1 MRRFLYFL
9 VVLGVCL
16 VSTRMWG
23 QGIGRDITKRWDN
36 NGQTLRGDFI
46 QIGNHRNGSA
56 TLKIAGHSS
65 CLRVKWA
72 GLYWASTGSM
82 SRQGDD
88 STYTATFKLPNGQSV
103 PLRADERMTTVFGG
117 SEFLWNSFK
126 DVTSILQGLG
136 AGFNNGDYQLTYSI
150 GGWSIWNLVVV
161 YEDVN
166 ASTSKRVYVYDG
178 CLLNFY
184 NYNGVQHKTIPI
196 TGFQTPPA
204 PAVVKARIGV
214 CTGAGNI
221 NSYDILEINGHKQGQ
236 GSYPNAYEDFM
247 DASISFNHSEAAM
260 PRNPVLGR
268 GQGFADL
275 DVFDIPNP
283 NNTVIKNGDT
293 SLEIHF
299 AAEDAYIT
307 YTVPF
312 SIDAIAPYIETHK
325 EVLGLQNGQWKDFTG
340 KTADFGE
347 ALKYRLKFR
356 NIGNDN
362 VRDAVLEDL
371 LPKGVTYDDIEQ
383 PLPAGVTFVSATPNY
398 NNTGRT
404 MVKFNVDPS
413 ILPYSSS
420 APFSA
425 PITFKVKVQPD
436 CANLID
442 FCSNEFKNQA
452 EMVYHAALDNK
463 EYRTGSF
470 ATAGGACDQ
479 NNESTTTFFVKDDTC
494 EAQDLPYCGNM
505 VLKGGAGFGSWKWTK
520 EGQAGVIATTQDL
533 SISSPGVYW
542 VERTPPAG
550 GNRCNNKLKIK
561 YNVQTRSGDDQHP
574 MRDASYVTE
583 RKVCNNTG
591 IEYLGI
597 GVCNGTE
604 TLTITNSALTDGQV
618 TWYKYKTQRAP
629 GNCPPDVSHSGIQND
644 SNWQLVHTG
653 KSYDLAPANVDANG
667 SEFAVRLGY
676 QNCPLTYHFRAY
688 KGNVTYSVDKENIIC
703 GEGKIKVSAISSGAY
718 QYKLKGPNGSSQYQD
733 LLPVGTTAF
742 DIPVTQAGQYEVYL
756 RPKVAQYQDN
766 VCQYKKTVDIE
777 AVTDTDALTL
787 TQVEAVQCVSN
798 NPGTGKMRVVVN
810 SFVTLPV
817 KVVVKKGAT
826 HIVTYTVT
834 NTTELNSDNIAS
846 VKNQLYNLVAGND
859 YTVTLTPTY
868 KTGCNPT
875 VSNFEIT
882 QIPELKINNAVAKSL
897 TCGSEKEFSIIVQG
911 GKLNP
916 INGRYSFTIDGVTS
930 NNISVNFEGK
940 TGNPE
945 VHTYSVKF
953 KDSWSG
959 TPNPKTYT
967 INVWDQNNCKAS
979 KDVSY
984 TYQEKPLFNLE
995 KVADAVCGPTSG
1007 SLKITITNG
1016 NFHQGDY
1023 TIIYKLIKK
1032 KADGTWPDWDAA
1044 IKAQSN
1050 PVFTGLEA
1058 GDYRARIEYTKGAQ
1072 SCHYPEDCIVI
1083 TPEMGPPP
1091 PPVCN
1096 PPHTDPKE
1104 QTLVSGN
1111 GALRFFPGVVQL
1123 TCETPAASAEIVVAN
1138 VSGGFNNSYE
1148 YNIDGGAWQSS
1159 NHFPDQAPGT
1169 HKVGVKNT
1177 GTPFCEAY
1185 QDVEVKQPIEKPQ
1198 LPFELTYDCDGRAR
1212 MKITTNKA
1220 NYSYKVANTPGTLPS
1235 TPPAGNFTTSTVP
1248 VVDFP
1253 DLATTGNQTVRVFYK
1268 ETAAPE
1274 PIVLIKEDFGTGSP
1288 VCGLPGV
1295 PSNWGCGTPDNH
1307 HYISGYNNGY
1317 LDSNGCWAT
1326 PYDHT
1331 NPSPTSDGRFAF
1343 YNIGNVGGM
1352 GSGGILYEKHV
1363 KDIEPNQ
1370 PIKYK
1375 LYLFNVVHI
1384 GCNII
1389 RPNVEIRLVDS
1400 GGNVITSQSSGEIAP
1415 NNRNREEW
1423 HEFSG
1428 QLNPGTNTEFSIQ
1441 IRSIAVGYSG
1451 NDLAIDDIYVYQ
1463 EPKACPSSYIDIT
1476 TQIAAS
1482 ASRRMKVSI
1491 TQTTEETCYQANN
1504 GSAQAKVENY
1514 GNKDYKWRLV
1524 KAGTVTPILQ
1534 QGTKNAERLD
1544 LQGLTRGNY
1553 SLYITAN
1560 AAIKK
1565 FSDGQAC
1572 DIKVDFVIVGHDK
1585 VTITQRGG
1593 ASAHTYLDCGEG
1605 RRRILVVDGHKTSP
1619 DPSALFHVTGGKQ
1632 PGTYNNYTIK
1642 VKDPA
1647 GAEETLPRDTD
1658 GKYWYTFSSEGD
1670 YQIRISD
1677 VNGCKDAAALY
1688 NYKVKK
1694 RVALSPIKAEFADCT
1709 NSSNTG
1715 IGPLKIKDAATG
1727 STPTWA
1733 ATRDYTST
1741 LQYQWKK
1748 KSEPDTAWSA
1758 PSTSDVIDAPTVNGW
1773 EKGVVYVIR
1782 AKDEYNC
1789 GQEIEVT
1796 ISPEINN
1803 LAQANYTVTQPTAAC
1818 GSSLATQGKITV
1830 DVVRGGSP
1838 AATYHYAFVHR
1849 TNATDPKIA
1858 PDDTDYSG
1866 SNFKSGLTPGYWDVY
1881 IKDVNTS
1888 PRTCGK
1894 LVTGA
1899 TGIKIE
1905 SPVAPDFDKD
1915 GNGVL
1920 DIKNYSATCEN
1931 GQGGKL
1937 VIKRFKGKG
1946 PFKLVLT
1953 HLTDNTQQ
1961 VRRIP
1966 RAHDP
1971 ANKVYLDAPTPPSNI
1986 GVLRVEDYTFENLEA
2001 DPTPNNYKIEIIDEG
2016 NASCAILGATGRTF
2030 TIAQMEFVK
2039 PSGGWVT
2046 QTQPDCADTTMG
2058 FGLKATH
2065 TATIGNYRVV
2075 YRVVRQDGNLVSGA
2089 WRNETD
2095 HPIPTAPKNY
2105 VAQGLV
2111 GAFMGDTYPI
2121 GARIVA
2127 EIGLEDLD
2135 TGNILCRK
2143 ELPEFTLHSTPTG
2156 FEVTPQV
2163 YNNCQYDLQVKFGLA
2178 ADQIQF
2184 FLNHDGAVAEDQTAL
2199 ITGYTAGNLVTF
2211 PNHLTKGRSYTV
2223 YVHYKL
2229 TATSPLCKASIEVPA
2244 VAGVNTPAIQI
2255 DEAESTWAACGTVN
2269 TPMDVTFTLK
2279 VSGTP
2284 LTYKIYEKDT
2294 NGAPMT
2300 PALQTAPMPAPMP
2313 GTTNVYQLT
2322 LTAQTVPAT
2331 GKQYIVSFSNGSCE
2345 SMNKDMR
2352 VTPPATPLGP
2362 ATGTFTVV
2370 ANKTKPISCEDGK
2383 GQITIAAGSVSGG
2396 EGPFTFRLSKEK
2408 NPFLRKNF
2416 VKRNISAPVA
2426 NAEVGFDLKETD
2438 FDTSY
2443 RPTHLAAATDFWKE
2457 VFPSLTFTLEII
2469 DQKTNCTV
2477 TRTASGNALGHL
2489 INSKHKAKYSIA
2501 IVNHSTADACDN
2513 GNDQYR
2519 LKITL
2524 SDINATITP
2533 VPPTPPYSA
2542 GVATPTDYEYS
2553 IDGGV
2558 TYRTFPTTGIAEE
2571 DIPTFFD
2578 HEKIK
2583 VRYKD
2588 SKCEATIV
2596 PPTPPAA
2603 LPGTGQRLTYPK
2615 LAFTVTK
2622 GSDMVCETSSTYV
2635 VKLNLKL
2642 TSGTDFV
2649 QSPMLPPA
2657 VVGGGNRYDIIV
2669 TRSTS
2674 SAAQTRTATV
2684 PAPHMTLAT
2693 APTDN
2698 HTQELKVTLPP
2709 PVSGEST
2716 YYYTVWVKDKGNG
2729 DGATNYCGD
2738 YLPSAPIEVLP
2749 AEAESDLIARH
2760 QVDRTKLT
2768 DVKSCTAGA
2777 ATGSFEF
2784 TRTTT
2789 PPARE
2794 DVDFEYALEWDP
2806 NTSGGSYTEIGTI
2819 DNSNI
2824 VPDNT
2829 PNTVR
2834 YRVTGLK
2841 KGAYR
2846 IKIKRSASGSCG
2858 WVDVTNETIGRIVI
2872 NEHGQLSKDTSSI
2885 PSGIELAQMT
2895 CDDTTVTPPALQ
2907 PQSGYAQLRVHVVG
2921 GVAPYTFRVKD
2932 ASAGSVIAEATVNAL
2947 PQIPPV
2953 TYPAFADDKA
2963 NHTFQLPDKG
2973 RDYDVLVEI
2982 TDANGCTL
2990 TIPATQIGK
2999 IKTLHKITG
3008 ATAVREKPEHRM
3020 TCNPTSTEKVKIK
3033 LTYTKAGGNTNGY
3046 NVLLQ
3051 KVVGGTPT
3059 PSNGISPYIGLR
3071 TVADIPGSGEGY
3083 IDIPHDSDD
3092 MADYRITLFDKD
3104 TKCSYILTDDYRMYK
3119 TQKPRANLVLVQT
3132 CNSTQSPT
3140 SATVTFRVEVDGG
3153 DYSQYGGY
3161 NYKITTGSP
3170 AITVL
3175 AKTAINAP
3183 SDEAEVTLTAAQLPI
3198 LTPTQFDVEVE
3209 VVGTGCKATSSTM
3222 VTRPNPIAANTA
3234 MTHPM
3239 TYCDRTPNNDGEIT
3253 VTNNPTGGW
3262 GAPYLYR
3269 LVSGGTPVG
3278 EFTNSTTFGGLGVG
3292 SHYIQVK
3299 DAQNCIANLSTYDF
3313 IEYDPNIMDIR
3324 TPNPPQAKVPTCVG
3338 EQNGEIFLTGVAG
3351 GEIPAGT
3358 PAPGGHTAAE
3368 VQGKLM
3374 YALYDAETDAFLGV
3388 TLPDDNPG
3396 TRGTVTF
3403 KNLGAGSYKIRIYT
3417 ELSCTDTYKEVG
3429 PVQVP
3434 DPGSIVVR
3442 ARLTKYPGCT
3452 VAGDLV
3458 ADIDPRPN
3466 IDPSRGTY
3474 VAQLYEV
3481 TGSPQ
3486 LMGTGVI
3493 TGTYNTGVTATFA
3506 GVITPGTTDD
3516 KQYQVFVKDD
3526 NGSSAACEGKSNI
3539 VFVDKVTAIAP
3550 TLVADKSQLSLKCN
3564 GSSYGKIT
3572 VTATGGKQDEP
3583 YSFLLKMQDGSAAT
3597 TSSTNPNPQGVFEG
3611 LKAGVYKV
3619 EVSQLN
3625 GGCDTKSVEN
3635 ITITEETAYKVKY
3648 ELEDVKCNGDKNGKI
3663 TITMLPGGE
3672 QHRDGRQRKLTYAIS
3687 PRLDRFLD
3695 KPGGVID
3702 SLAPGKYFVIVQD
3715 ENGCRPNEIF
3725 EKDNTTAT
3733 GLDII
3738 EFTIGEPE
3746 PLSVTV
3752 NPEATQHESC
3762 IDAKDGKTRLRVF
3775 GGTPVST
3782 DPITHDKVYQ
3792 LIIDS
3797 NAPIAY
3803 HTKDSGDLLEGLSAG
3818 EHTFRIIDK
3827 NGCEAETAVTI
3838 DPGSEVKLKLSA
3850 GKYECVDGKIKWI
3863 VEASV
3868 TPTTAAL
3875 NVRYLLTEVGNPAKV
3890 DQPHD
3895 NTQFNLDVDLQSNTT
3910 KTYIISVLH
3919 KVAGHG
3925 ECRVDSDPIQVA
3937 PKEPLTIEPLSGKPT
3952 VSCHDGED
3960 GRFEI
3965 TARGGSSKYN
3975 YGLKKADGT
3984 FDWQGDN
3991 NKFTGLKVGSY
4002 TVGVKDMEYNCIA
4015 ELTNIVVESPDKI
4028 AIKQQSIQHV
4038 GCKGETN
4045 GKISYAIEGGNTP
4058 YKWEVYK
4065 EDGTTTSKRGTGVR
4079 VAVPFEI
4086 TDLAA
4091 GKYMIRVTDAKD
4103 CEASKEFEII
4113 EGVDLGGRI
4122 VQSYDCHA
4130 SIDENNKVLVVAG
4143 GRGAN
4148 SDTAAE
4154 GTYDVYVSVN
4164 TPYLVVNP
4172 SARGAANRLRYA
4184 IGVEGGTTPIQR
4196 YEFEGTTPEGSDN
4209 THNMYQIKHASLIPK
4224 LNAARALQEG
4234 LNQYKI
4240 YLYYFD
4246 KDNPAMSDAPL
4257 CESVRDLNIEY
4268 YPPVKIT
4275 NTSISNDLNL
4285 LKVKVEGGKER
4296 YTVYFCSAQYHTAE
4310 EAKSHYVQKVEDVKA
4325 GDEVTYFVQKTD
4337 YEEENPDTGK
4347 VEKKI
4352 RVYVEDS
4359 KGELKEENGGK
4370 EACGHSVF
4378 LYKEF
4383 VDVVIPNFFTPNG
4396 DGQYD
4401 TWAPL
4406 NLASYPNAETV
4417 IYDRYGRKIATLN
4430 NKEEWDGTYGGE
4442 ALPTGDYWFILRLN
4456 EPDDNRTFKG
4466 HFTLY
4471 R

>member
-1 MRRFLYFL
+1 MVSHLACIQNP
-9 VVLGVCL
+9 LGHAHASIRLSDLGGGNGTSGGVGPGGKYD
-16 VSTRMWG
+16 VSLDGGLSWNNSPSTMYPSAAFVAN
-23 QGIGRDITKRWDN
+23 DLRWDN
-36 NGQTLRGDFI
+36 LRSGTYNIKIKSHAPASGLTPCEMSFSLQVEEPLAAPTVGKQIKYDCEGAARVTFTTNRADYSYHVEKANTL
-46 QIGNHRNGSA
+46 
-56 TLKIAGHSS
+56 
-65 CLRVKWA
+65 A
-72 GLYWASTGSM
+72 GLPNQWYG
-82 SRQGDD
+82 QFEGVGKID
-88 STYTATFKLPNGQSV
+88 SLDFDKTHAGNTRYARIFYRKTVNPKKLLFREDFGIGATTDF
-103 PLRADERMTTVFGG
+103 A
-117 SEFLWNSFK
+117 
-126 DVTSILQGLG
+126 GLG
-136 AGFNNGDYQLTYSI
+136 RDAATTAISPNLTFRDCHI
-150 GGWSIWNLVVV
+150 G
-161 YEDVN
+161 
-166 ASTSKRVYVYDG
+166 
-178 CLLNFY
+178 
-184 NYNGVQHKTIPI
+184 
-196 TGFQTPPA
+196 
-204 PAVVKARIGV
+204 
-214 CTGAGNI
+214 
-221 NSYDILEINGHKQGQ
+221 
-236 GSYPNAYEDFM
+236 
-247 DASISFNHSEAAM
+247 
-260 PRNPVLGR
+260 
-268 GQGFADL
+268 
-275 DVFDIPNP
+275 P
-283 NNTVIKNGDT
+283 NNYAILGYREFHEKWWT
-293 SLEIHF
+293 S
-299 AAEDAYIT
+299 
-307 YTVPF
+307 
-312 SIDAIAPYIETHK
+312 
-325 EVLGLQNGQWKDFTG
+325 
-340 KTADFGE
+340 
-347 ALKYRLKFR
+347 
-356 NIGNDN
+356 
-362 VRDAVLEDL
+362 
-371 LPKGVTYDDIEQ
+371 
-383 PLPAGVTFVSATPNY
+383 
-398 NNTGRT
+398 
-404 MVKFNVDPS
+404 
-413 ILPYSSS
+413 
-420 APFSA
+420 
-425 PITFKVKVQPD
+425 
-436 CANLID
+436 
-442 FCSNEFKNQA
+442 
-452 EMVYHAALDNK
+452 
-463 EYRTGSF
+463 
-470 ATAGGACDQ
+470 GGACSVDQ
-479 NNESTTTFFVKDDTC
+479 T
-494 EAQDLPYCGNM
+494 
-505 VLKGGAGFGSWKWTK
+505 GSWAQSFWISDAPKDHTSNGAEDK
-520 EGQAGVIATTQDL
+520 GRYMYIDMGTNLGV
-533 SISSPGVYW
+533 G
-542 VERTPPAG
+542 
-550 GNRCNNKLKIK
+550 
-561 YNVQTRSGDDQHP
+561 
-574 MRDASYVTE
+574 
-583 RKVCNNTG
+583 
-591 IEYLGI
+591 
-597 GVCNGTE
+597 E
-604 TLTITNSALTDGQV
+604 TL
-618 TWYKYKTQRAP
+618 
-629 GNCPPDVSHSGIQND
+629 
-644 SNWQLVHTG
+644 
-653 KSYDLAPANVDANG
+653 
-667 SEFAVRLGY
+667 
-676 QNCPLTYHFRAY
+676 
-688 KGNVTYSVDKENIIC
+688 
-703 GEGKIKVSAISSGAY
+703 
-718 QYKLKGPNGSSQYQD
+718 
-733 LLPVGTTAF
+733 
-742 DIPVTQAGQYEVYL
+742 YE
-756 RPKVAQYQDN
+756 
-766 VCQYKKTVDIE
+766 KTVDIE
-777 AVTDTDALTL
+777 PNAPIGFEVYVMNLNNSTANPNYCGTVPTKPNIRVRVLNAATNVELGQVTSGDIPYN
-787 TQVEAVQCVSN
+787 TQGNTEWVRISSDQLGDI
-798 NPGTGKMRVVVN
+798 NPGNVSRV
-810 SFVTLPV
+810 
-817 KVVVKKGAT
+817 K
-826 HIVTYTVT
+826 IQIQ
-834 NTTELNSDNIAS
+834 NTRNHWC
-846 VKNQLYNLVAGND
+846 GND
-859 YTVTLTPTY
+859 
-868 KTGCNPT
+868 
-875 VSNFEIT
+875 F
-882 QIPELKINNAVAKSL
+882 
-897 TCGSEKEFSIIVQG
+897 
-911 GKLNP
+911 
-916 INGRYSFTIDGVTS
+916 
-930 NNISVNFEGK
+930 
-940 TGNPE
+940 
-945 VHTYSVKF
+945 
-953 KDSWSG
+953 
-959 TPNPKTYT
+959 
-967 INVWDQNNCKAS
+967 
-979 KDVSY
+979 
-984 TYQEKPLFNLE
+984 
-995 KVADAVCGPTSG
+995 
-1007 SLKITITNG
+1007 
-1016 NFHQGDY
+1016 
-1023 TIIYKLIKK
+1023 
-1032 KADGTWPDWDAA
+1032 
-1044 IKAQSN
+1044 
-1050 PVFTGLEA
+1050 
-1058 GDYRARIEYTKGAQ
+1058 
-1072 SCHYPEDCIVI
+1072 
-1083 TPEMGPPP
+1083 
-1091 PPVCN
+1091 
-1096 PPHTDPKE
+1096 
-1104 QTLVSGN
+1104 
-1111 GALRFFPGVVQL
+1111 
-1123 TCETPAASAEIVVAN
+1123 
-1138 VSGGFNNSYE
+1138 
-1148 YNIDGGAWQSS
+1148 
-1159 NHFPDQAPGT
+1159 
-1169 HKVGVKNT
+1169 
-1177 GTPFCEAY
+1177 
-1185 QDVEVKQPIEKPQ
+1185 
-1198 LPFELTYDCDGRAR
+1198 
-1212 MKITTNKA
+1212 
-1220 NYSYKVANTPGTLPS
+1220 
-1235 TPPAGNFTTSTVP
+1235 
-1248 VVDFP
+1248 
-1253 DLATTGNQTVRVFYK
+1253 
-1268 ETAAPE
+1268 
-1274 PIVLIKEDFGTGSP
+1274 
-1288 VCGLPGV
+1288 
-1295 PSNWGCGTPDNH
+1295 
-1307 HYISGYNNGY
+1307 
-1317 LDSNGCWAT
+1317 
-1326 PYDHT
+1326 
-1331 NPSPTSDGRFAF
+1331 
-1343 YNIGNVGGM
+1343 
-1352 GSGGILYEKHV
+1352 
-1363 KDIEPNQ
+1363 
-1370 PIKYK
+1370 
-1375 LYLFNVVHI
+1375 
-1384 GCNII
+1384 
-1389 RPNVEIRLVDS
+1389 
-1400 GGNVITSQSSGEIAP
+1400 
-1415 NNRNREEW
+1415 
-1423 HEFSG
+1423 
-1428 QLNPGTNTEFSIQ
+1428 
-1441 IRSIAVGYSG
+1441 
-1451 NDLAIDDIYVYQ
+1451 AIDDIEVWQGPMY
-1463 EPKACPSSYIDIT
+1463 CPTLKVDERLD
-1476 TQIAAS
+1476 IAANK
-1482 ASRRMKVSI
+1482 ALAVSI

-1544 LQGLTRGNY
+1544 LQGLTKGNY

-1572 DIKVDFVIVGHDK
+1572 DIKVDFAIVGYDK

-1647 GAEETLPRDTD
+1647 GAEETLPQDTD
-1658 GKYWYTFSSEGD
+1658 GKYWYTFSSVGD
-1670 YQIRISD
+1670 YQIRIAD

-1758 PSTSDVIDAPTVNGW
+1758 PSTSDVIDAPTVNSW

-1803 LAQANYTVTQPTAAC
+1803 LAQADYTVTQPTGLC
-1818 GSSLATQGKITV
+1818 GSSLGVQGKITV

-1838 AATYHYAFVHR
+1838 AAVYHYAFVHR

-1858 PDDTDYSG
+1858 PAVYTG
-1866 SNFKSGLTPGYWDVY
+1866 SNFKSGLAPGYWDVY

-1888 PRTCGK
+1888 PKTCGK

-1905 SPVAPDFDKD
+1905 SPVNPDFDKD

-1953 HLTDNTQQ
+1953 HLTDNTQV

-2001 DPTPNNYKIEIIDEG
+2001 DPTTNNYKIEIIDEG
-2016 NASCAILGATGRTF
+2016 NGSCPILGAAGRTF

-2046 QTQPDCADTTMG
+2046 QTKPDDCSDTTMG

-2089 WRNETD
+2089 WMNETD

-2121 GARIVA
+2121 GTRIVA

-2143 ELPEFTLHSTPTG
+2143 ELPEFTLRRTPTG
-2156 FEVTPQV
+2156 FEAIPQA

-2199 ITGYTAGNLVTF
+2199 ITGYAAGTLVPF

-2229 TATSPLCKASIEVPA
+2229 TAASPLCKASIEVPT
-2244 VAGVNTPAIQI
+2244 VPGVNTPVIQI
-2255 DEAESTWAACGTVN
+2255 DEAESTWAACGTAGSS
-2269 TPMDVTFTLK
+2269 MDVTFTLK
-2279 VSGTP
+2279 VTSGTP

-2294 NGAPMT
+2294 NGAPKT
-2300 PALQTAPMPAPMP
+2300 PALQAGPMPAPMP

-2322 LTAQTVPAT
+2322 LTGQTVPAG
-2331 GKQYIVSFSNGSCE
+2331 GKEYIVSLSDGSCE

-2352 VTPPATPLGP
+2352 VTPPATPLAP
-2362 ATGTFTVV
+2362 SITGTFTVV

-2383 GQITIAAGSVSGG
+2383 GKLTIAAGAASGG
-2396 EGPFTFRLSKEK
+2396 NNPSDGPYTFRLSKEK
-2408 NPFLRKNF
+2408 NPFLQKNF
-2416 VKRNISAPVA
+2416 EKRNIAGPVA
-2426 NAEVGFDLKETD
+2426 NIEAEFDLKETN

-2443 RPTHLAAATDFWKE
+2443 RPAHLAAATDFWKE

-2469 DQKTNCTV
+2469 DQKTNCKV
-2477 TRTASGNALGHL
+2477 EVTASGDALGHL

-2501 IVNHSTADACDN
+2501 IDYHSTADACDN
-2513 GNDQYR
+2513 SNDQYR

-2533 VPPTPPYSA
+2533 PAPPHTPYQA
-2542 GVATPTDYEYS
+2542 TVAQPTDYEYS

-2558 TYRTFPTTGIAEE
+2558 TYTTFPTTGVAEE
-2571 DIPTFFD
+2571 NIPTFFD
-2578 HEKIK
+2578 HNKIK
-2583 VRYKD
+2583 VRYKL
-2588 SKCEATIV
+2588 SACEATIV
-2596 PPTPPAA
+2596 PPAPPAA
-2603 LPGTGQRLTYPK
+2603 LPGTNQRLTYPK

-2622 GSDMVCETSSTYV
+2622 GSDMVCETSTTYV

-2674 SAAQTRTATV
+2674 STPQTRTATV
-2684 PAPHMTLAT
+2684 LAPHMPLAT

-2698 HTQELKVTLPP
+2698 HTQELKVTLAP
-2709 PVSGEST
+2709 PVSGEPT

-2729 DGATNYCGD
+2729 DGGTNYCGD
-2738 YLPSAPIEVLP
+2738 YLPSAPIKVLP
-2749 AEAESDLIARH
+2749 AEAESDLILRH
-2760 QVDRTKLT
+2760 HVDPAKRT

-2784 TRTTT
+2784 TRTKTT
-2789 PPARE
+2789 SSRE
-2794 DVDFEYALEWDP
+2794 DVDFEYALERDP
-2806 NTSGGSYTEIGTI
+2806 NTSGGSYTEIGII

-2885 PSGIELAQMT
+2885 PSGIELVQMT
-2895 CDDTTVTPPALQ
+2895 CDPTTVTPPALQ

-2932 ASAGSVIAEATVNAL
+2932 ASAGSVIEEATVNAL

-3020 TCNPTSTEKVKIK
+3020 TCNPTSKEKVKIK

-3046 NVLLQ
+3046 NVWLQ
-3051 KVVGGTPT
+3051 KVVAGVPDPIGTA
-3059 PSNGISPYIGLR
+3059 PYLQGER
-3071 TVADIPGSGEGY
+3071 TVVDIPGSGEGY
-3083 IDIPHDSDD
+3083 IDIPHEPADD

-3104 TKCSYILTDDYRMYK
+3104 TKCTYTLTDDYRMYK

-3170 AITVL
+3170 ATTIWS
-3175 AKTAINAP
+3175 KTAINAP
-3183 SDEAEVTLTAAQLPI
+3183 SDEAEVTLTAAQLPVG
-3198 LTPTQFDVEVE
+3198 TPTQFDVEVE
-3209 VVGTGCKATSSTM
+3209 VVNTKCKATSSTM
-3222 VTRPNPIAANTA
+3222 VTRPNPIVANTA

-3269 LVSGGTPVG
+3269 LVSNGTPVG
-3278 EFTNSTTFGGLGVG
+3278 EFTNNSTFGGLGVG

-3299 DAQNCIANLSTYDF
+3299 DAQNCIANLSPTYNF
-3313 IEYDPNIMDIR
+3313 IDYDPNIMDIR

-3338 EQNGEIFLTGVAG
+3338 AQDGEITLTGVAG

-3358 PAPGGHTAAE
+3358 PAPGGHTATR

-3506 GVITPGTTDD
+3506 GAIAAGTTDD
-3516 KQYQVFVKDD
+3516 RQYQVIVKDD
-3526 NGSSAACEGKSNI
+3526 NGSSTACEGKSNI

-3572 VTATGGKQDEP
+3572 VTATGGKQDEA

-3611 LKAGVYKV
+3611 LKAGIYKV

-3625 GGCDTKSVEN
+3625 GGCDTKTVEN

-3663 TITMLPGGE
+3663 TIEMLPGGE

-3762 IDAKDGKTRLRVF
+3762 INAKDGKTRLRVF

-3850 GKYECVDGKIKWI
+3850 GKYECVDGKIKWV

-3895 NTQFNLDVDLQSNTT
+3895 NTQFNLDVDLQGNTT

-3937 PKEPLTIEPLSGKPT
+3937 AKEPLTIDPLSGKPT
-3952 VSCHDGED
+3952 VSCHGGED

-3965 TARGGSSKYN
+3965 TAHGGSGKYN

-4002 TVGVKDMEYNCIA
+4002 TVGVKDTEYNCIA

-4091 GKYMIRVTDAKD
+4091 GKYMIKVTDAKD
-4103 CEASKEFEII
+4103 CDASKEFEII

-4154 GTYDVYVSVN
+4154 ATYDVYVSVN

-4268 YPPVKIT
+4268 YPPMKIT

>member
-1 MRRFLYFL
+1 MVSHLACIQNPSDHAHASIRLSD
-9 VVLGVCL
+9 LGGGNGTPGGVGPGGKYE
-16 VSTRMWG
+16 VSLDGGLSWNNSPSAMYPSATFVAN
-23 QGIGRDITKRWDN
+23 DLRWDN
-36 NGQTLRGDFI
+36 LSPGTYNIKIKSHAPASGLTPCEMSFSLQVEEPLAAPTVGKQIKYDCEGAARVTFTTNRADYSYHVEKANTLADLPNQWYGQFEGVGGIDSLDFDKTHAGNTRYARI
-46 QIGNHRNGSA
+46 FYRKTVNPKKLLFREDFGIGA
-56 TLKIAGHSS
+56 TTDF
-65 CLRVKWA
+65 A
-72 GLYWASTGSM
+72 GLGRDAAT
-82 SRQGDD
+82 
-88 STYTATFKLPNGQSV
+88 TAISPNLTF
-103 PLRADERMTTVFGG
+103 RDCH
-117 SEFLWNSFK
+117 
-126 DVTSILQGLG
+126 
-136 AGFNNGDYQLTYSI
+136 I
-150 GGWSIWNLVVV
+150 G
-161 YEDVN
+161 
-166 ASTSKRVYVYDG
+166 
-178 CLLNFY
+178 
-184 NYNGVQHKTIPI
+184 
-196 TGFQTPPA
+196 
-204 PAVVKARIGV
+204 
-214 CTGAGNI
+214 
-221 NSYDILEINGHKQGQ
+221 
-236 GSYPNAYEDFM
+236 
-247 DASISFNHSEAAM
+247 
-260 PRNPVLGR
+260 
-268 GQGFADL
+268 
-275 DVFDIPNP
+275 P
-283 NNTVIKNGDT
+283 NN
-293 SLEIHF
+293 
-299 AAEDAYIT
+299 Y
-307 YTVPF
+307 
-312 SIDAIAPYIETHK
+312 AI
-325 EVLGLQNGQWKDFTG
+325 LGY
-340 KTADFGE
+340 GE
-347 ALKYRLKFR
+347 FHEKWW
-356 NIGNDN
+356 
-362 VRDAVLEDL
+362 
-371 LPKGVTYDDIEQ
+371 
-383 PLPAGVTFVSATPNY
+383 
-398 NNTGRT
+398 
-404 MVKFNVDPS
+404 
-413 ILPYSSS
+413 
-420 APFSA
+420 
-425 PITFKVKVQPD
+425 
-436 CANLID
+436 
-442 FCSNEFKNQA
+442 
-452 EMVYHAALDNK
+452 
-463 EYRTGSF
+463 
-470 ATAGGACDQ
+470 TAGGACSVDRTGSVAQ
-479 NNESTTTFFVKDDTC
+479 SFWISDAPKDHT
-494 EAQDLPYCGNM
+494 
-505 VLKGGAGFGSWKWTK
+505 S
-520 EGQAGVIATTQDL
+520 
-533 SISSPGVYW
+533 
-542 VERTPPAG
+542 
-550 GNRCNNKLKIK
+550 
-561 YNVQTRSGDDQHP
+561 
-574 MRDASYVTE
+574 
-583 RKVCNNTG
+583 
-591 IEYLGI
+591 
-597 GVCNGTE
+597 NGTE
-604 TLTITNSALTDGQV
+604 DKGRYMYIDMGTNLGVGETL
-618 TWYKYKTQRAP
+618 
-629 GNCPPDVSHSGIQND
+629 
-644 SNWQLVHTG
+644 
-653 KSYDLAPANVDANG
+653 
-667 SEFAVRLGY
+667 
-676 QNCPLTYHFRAY
+676 
-688 KGNVTYSVDKENIIC
+688 
-703 GEGKIKVSAISSGAY
+703 
-718 QYKLKGPNGSSQYQD
+718 
-733 LLPVGTTAF
+733 
-742 DIPVTQAGQYEVYL
+742 YE
-756 RPKVAQYQDN
+756 
-766 VCQYKKTVDIE
+766 KTVDIE
-777 AVTDTDALTL
+777 PNAPIGFEVYVMNLNNSTANPNYCGTVPTKPNIRVRVLNAATNVELGQVTSGDIPYN
-787 TQVEAVQCVSN
+787 TQGNTEWVRISSDQLGDI
-798 NPGTGKMRVVVN
+798 NPGNVSRV
-810 SFVTLPV
+810 
-817 KVVVKKGAT
+817 K
-826 HIVTYTVT
+826 IQIQ
-834 NTTELNSDNIAS
+834 NTRNHWC
-846 VKNQLYNLVAGND
+846 GND
-859 YTVTLTPTY
+859 
-868 KTGCNPT
+868 
-875 VSNFEIT
+875 F
-882 QIPELKINNAVAKSL
+882 
-897 TCGSEKEFSIIVQG
+897 
-911 GKLNP
+911 
-916 INGRYSFTIDGVTS
+916 
-930 NNISVNFEGK
+930 
-940 TGNPE
+940 
-945 VHTYSVKF
+945 
-953 KDSWSG
+953 
-959 TPNPKTYT
+959 
-967 INVWDQNNCKAS
+967 
-979 KDVSY
+979 
-984 TYQEKPLFNLE
+984 
-995 KVADAVCGPTSG
+995 
-1007 SLKITITNG
+1007 
-1016 NFHQGDY
+1016 
-1023 TIIYKLIKK
+1023 
-1032 KADGTWPDWDAA
+1032 
-1044 IKAQSN
+1044 
-1050 PVFTGLEA
+1050 
-1058 GDYRARIEYTKGAQ
+1058 
-1072 SCHYPEDCIVI
+1072 
-1083 TPEMGPPP
+1083 
-1091 PPVCN
+1091 
-1096 PPHTDPKE
+1096 
-1104 QTLVSGN
+1104 
-1111 GALRFFPGVVQL
+1111 
-1123 TCETPAASAEIVVAN
+1123 
-1138 VSGGFNNSYE
+1138 
-1148 YNIDGGAWQSS
+1148 
-1159 NHFPDQAPGT
+1159 
-1169 HKVGVKNT
+1169 
-1177 GTPFCEAY
+1177 
-1185 QDVEVKQPIEKPQ
+1185 
-1198 LPFELTYDCDGRAR
+1198 
-1212 MKITTNKA
+1212 
-1220 NYSYKVANTPGTLPS
+1220 
-1235 TPPAGNFTTSTVP
+1235 
-1248 VVDFP
+1248 
-1253 DLATTGNQTVRVFYK
+1253 
-1268 ETAAPE
+1268 
-1274 PIVLIKEDFGTGSP
+1274 
-1288 VCGLPGV
+1288 
-1295 PSNWGCGTPDNH
+1295 
-1307 HYISGYNNGY
+1307 
-1317 LDSNGCWAT
+1317 
-1326 PYDHT
+1326 
-1331 NPSPTSDGRFAF
+1331 
-1343 YNIGNVGGM
+1343 
-1352 GSGGILYEKHV
+1352 
-1363 KDIEPNQ
+1363 
-1370 PIKYK
+1370 
-1375 LYLFNVVHI
+1375 
-1384 GCNII
+1384 
-1389 RPNVEIRLVDS
+1389 
-1400 GGNVITSQSSGEIAP
+1400 
-1415 NNRNREEW
+1415 
-1423 HEFSG
+1423 
-1428 QLNPGTNTEFSIQ
+1428 
-1441 IRSIAVGYSG
+1441 
-1451 NDLAIDDIYVYQ
+1451 AIDDIEVWQGPVY
-1463 EPKACPSSYIDIT
+1463 CPTLRVDERLD
-1476 TQIAAS
+1476 IAANK
-1482 ASRRMKVSI
+1482 ALAVSI

-1544 LQGLTRGNY
+1544 LQGLTKGNY

-1560 AAIKK
+1560 DAIKK

-1572 DIKVDFVIVGHDK
+1572 DIKVDFAIEGHDK

-1647 GAEETLPRDTD
+1647 GAEETLPQDTD

-1670 YQIRISD
+1670 YQIRIAD

-1694 RVALSPIKAEFADCT
+1694 RVALSPIKAEFEDCDH
-1709 NSSNTG
+1709 SSNTG

-1748 KSEPDTAWSA
+1748 KTDTTWTTN
-1758 PSTSDVIDAPTVNGW
+1758 PSDVIDAPTVNGW

-1803 LAQANYTVTQPTAAC
+1803 LAQADYTVTQPTAAC
-1818 GSSLATQGKITV
+1818 GTSLATQGKITV
-1830 DVVRGGSP
+1830 DAVRGGSP
-1838 AATYHYAFVHR
+1838 AAAYHYAFVHR
-1849 TNATDPKIA
+1849 TNATDPQSA
-1858 PDDTDYSG
+1858 PADAAYTG
-1866 SNFKSGLTPGYWDVY
+1866 SNFKSGLAPGYWDVY
-1881 IKDVNTS
+1881 IKDVNAY
-1888 PRTCGK
+1888 PNPNNPKTCGK

-1915 GNGVL
+1915 GNGDL

-2016 NASCAILGATGRTF
+2016 NASCPILGAAGRTF

-2058 FGLKATH
+2058 FALKGGHNAS
-2065 TATIGNYRVV
+2065 IGNYRVV

-2089 WRNETD
+2089 WKNETD
-2095 HPIPTAPKNY
+2095 HPVPTAPKNY

-2111 GAFMGDTYPI
+2111 GAFMGDAYPI
-2121 GARIVA
+2121 GTRIVA

-2135 TGNILCRK
+2135 TGNILCIK
-2143 ELPEFTLHSTPTG
+2143 ELPEFTLRSTPTG
-2156 FEVTPQV
+2156 FEAIPQV

-2178 ADQIQF
+2178 AHQIQF

-2199 ITGYTAGNLVTF
+2199 ETNYAANTPVTF

-2229 TATSPLCKASIEVPA
+2229 TATSQLCKASIEVPA
-2244 VAGVNTPAIQI
+2244 VPGVNTPAIQI
-2255 DEAESTWAACGTVN
+2255 DESESTWAACGNAGTSM
-2269 TPMDVTFTLK
+2269 PVTFTLK
-2279 VSGTP
+2279 VTSGTP
-2284 LTYKIYEKDT
+2284 LTYSIYEKDT
-2294 NGAPMT
+2294 NGAPKS
-2300 PALQTAPMPAPMP
+2300 PALAAGLPMPAPMP

-2322 LTAQTVPAT
+2322 LTGQTVPAG
-2331 GKQYIVSFSNGSCE
+2331 GKQYIVSLSDGTCE

-2352 VTPPATPLGP
+2352 VTPPATPLGSP
-2362 ATGTFTVV
+2362 TGTFTVV

-2396 EGPFTFRLSKEK
+2396 EGPFTFRFSKEK
-2408 NPFLRKNF
+2408 NEFLRKNF
-2416 VKRNISAPVA
+2416 VKRNISAPVV

-2469 DQKTNCTV
+2469 DQKTNCAV
-2477 TRTASGNALGHL
+2477 TCTASGNALGHL
-2489 INSKHKAKYSIA
+2489 INSKHTAKYSIA
-2501 IVNHSTADACDN
+2501 IVNNSTADACDN
-2513 GNDQYR
+2513 SNDQYR

-2533 VPPTPPYSA
+2533 APPSTPYPA

-2558 TYRTFPTTGIAEE
+2558 TYTTFPTTGVAEE
-2571 DIPTFFD
+2571 NIPTFFD
-2578 HEKIK
+2578 HKKIK

-2603 LPGTGQRLTYPK
+2603 LPGTNQRLTYPK
-2615 LAFTVTK
+2615 LAFTATK
-2622 GSDMVCETSSTYV
+2622 GSDMVCETSTTYV
-2635 VKLNLKL
+2635 VKLNLKI

-2657 VVGGGNRYDIIV
+2657 VVSGGNRYDIIV

-2674 SAAQTRTATV
+2674 STAQTRMATV
-2684 PAPHMTLAT
+2684 PLPHMPLAT
-2693 APTDN
+2693 APSDN

-2729 DGATNYCGD
+2729 DGAANYCGD
-2738 YLPSAPIEVLP
+2738 YKPSAPIKVLP

-2760 QVDRTKLT
+2760 RVDRTKLT

-2819 DNSNI
+2819 DNSHI

-2932 ASAGSVIAEATVNAL
+2932 ASAGSVIEEATVNAL
-2947 PQIPPV
+2947 PQIPAV
-2953 TYPAFADDKA
+2953 TYPDFADDKA

-2973 RDYDVLVEI
+2973 RDYKVMVEI
-2982 TDANGCTL
+2982 TDANGCIL
-2990 TIPATQIGK
+2990 TIPASQIAE

-3020 TCNPTSTEKVKIK
+3020 TCNPTSKERVKIK

-3051 KVVGGTPT
+3051 RVVSGTPGL
-3059 PSNGISPYIGLR
+3059 GIAPYQAGER

-3083 IDIPHDSDD
+3083 IDIPHEPTD

-3104 TKCSYILTDDYRMYK
+3104 TKCTYTLTDDYRMYK

-3170 AITVL
+3170 ATTVL

-3183 SDEAEVTLTAAQLPI
+3183 SDEAEVTLTAAQLPVG
-3198 LTPTQFDVEVE
+3198 TPTQFDVEVE
-3209 VVGTGCKATSSTM
+3209 VVNTKCKATSNTM
-3222 VTRPNPIAANTA
+3222 VTRPNPIVANTA

-3278 EFTNSTTFGGLGVG
+3278 EFTNNTTFGGLGVG

-3299 DAQNCIANLSTYDF
+3299 DAQNCIANLSPTYDF
-3313 IEYDPNIMDIR
+3313 IDYDPNIMDIR

-3338 EQNGEIFLTGVAG
+3338 EQNGEITLTGVAG

-3358 PAPGGHTAAE
+3358 PAPGGHTATR

-3506 GVITPGTTDD
+3506 GAITAGTTDD
-3516 KQYQVFVKDD
+3516 RQYQVFVKDD
-3526 NGSSAACEGKSNI
+3526 NGSSTACEGKSNI

-3572 VTATGGKQDEP
+3572 VTATGGKQDEA

-3611 LKAGVYKV
+3611 LKAGIYKV

-3663 TITMLPGGE
+3663 TIEMLSGGE

-3868 TPTTAAL
+3868 TPTTASL

-3895 NTQFNLDVDLQSNTT
+3895 NTQFNLDVDLQGNTT

-3937 PKEPLTIEPLSGKPT
+3937 PKEPLTIDPLSGKPT

-3984 FDWQGDN
+3984 FDWQGEN

-4091 GKYMIRVTDAKD
+4091 GKYMIKVTDAKD
-4103 CEASKEFEII
+4103 CDASKEFEII

-4154 GTYDVYVSVN
+4154 ATYDVYVSVN

-4224 LNAARALQEG
+4224 LNAARTLQEG

-4246 KDNPAMSDAPL
+4246 KDNPAISDTPL

-4325 GDEVTYFVQKTD
+4325 GEEVTYFVQKTD

-4383 VDVVIPNFFTPNG
+4383 VDVVIPNYFTPNG

>member
-1 MRRFLYFL
+1 
-9 VVLGVCL
+9 
-16 VSTRMWG
+16 MWG
-23 QGIGRDITKRWDN
+23 QSLGRDILLRWNN
-36 NGQTLRGDFI
+36 NGQALRGDFV
-46 QIGNHRNGSA
+46 QIGNHRAGSSSAA
-56 TLKIAGHSS
+56 TLNISSHSS

-82 SRQGDD
+82 GDQSND
-88 STYTATFKLPNGQSV
+88 ATYKAKFKMPGGNFIDI
-103 PLRADERMTTVFGG
+103 RADERMTSVFGG
-117 SEFLWNSFK
+117 FEFLWNSFK
-126 DVTSILQGLG
+126 DVTSMVQGLG
-136 AGFNNGDYQLTYSI
+136 ANFNNGEYALEFY
-150 GGWSIWNLVVV
+150 GGSWGIWNLVVV

-166 ASTSKRVYVYDG
+166 AATSKMVYVYDG

-184 NYNGVQHKTIPI
+184 NYRGVQHKTIPI

-204 PAVVKARIGV
+204 PAAVKARIGV

-268 GQGFADL
+268 GQGIADL

-312 SIDAIAPYIETHK
+312 SIDAIAPHIETHK
-325 EVLGLQNGQWKDFTG
+325 EILGLEAGVWKDFTG
-340 KTADFGE
+340 KTTVFGE

-356 NIGNDN
+356 NRGNDN

-371 LPKGVTYDDIEQ
+371 LPKGVTYENFEA
-383 PLPAGVTFVSATPNY
+383 LPAGITFVSATPNY
-398 NNTGRT
+398 NGTERT

-413 ILPYSSS
+413 LLQYSPTS
-420 APFSA
+420 PFTN
-425 PITFKVKVQPD
+425 PIEINVKVQPD
-436 CANLID
+436 CTNLID
-442 FCSNEFKNQA
+442 FCSNELKNQA
-452 EMVYHAALDNK
+452 EMVYHAVLDNK

-470 ATAGGACDQ
+470 AAAGGACDQ
-479 NNESTTTFFVKDDTC
+479 NNESATTFFVKDDTC
-494 EAQDLPYCGNM
+494 QAQDLPFCGNM
-505 VLKGGAGFGSWKWTK
+505 VLKGGAGFDSWKWTK
-520 EGQAGVIATTQDL
+520 EGQTGIIATTQDL

-542 VERTPPAG
+542 VERTPPAS
-550 GNRCNNKLKIK
+550 GNRCSNKLKIK
-561 YNVQTRSGDDQHP
+561 YNVQTRSGDDHHP

-597 GVCNGTE
+597 GICNGTE
-604 TLTITNSALTDGQV
+604 TLTITNGALTDGQV
-618 TWYKYKTQRAP
+618 TWYKYRTQRAP

-653 KSYDLAPANVDANG
+653 KSYDLAPADVDANG

-688 KGNVTYSVDKENIIC
+688 KGDVTYNVDKENIIC
-703 GEGKIKVSAISSGAY
+703 GEGKIKVSAISSGTY

-742 DIPVTQAGQYEVYL
+742 DIPVTQAGRYEVYL

-766 VCQYKKTVDIE
+766 VCQYKKIVDIE

-787 TQVEAVQCVSN
+787 TQVEPVQCVSN

-846 VKNQLYNLVAGND
+846 VRNQLYNLTAGND

-875 VSNFEIT
+875 MSNFEIT
-882 QIPELKINNAVAKSL
+882 QVPELKINNAIAKTI
-897 TCGSEKEFSIIVQG
+897 TCGLNKVFSVSVQG
-911 GKLNP
+911 GK
-916 INGRYSFTIDGVTS
+916 INNIAGRYSFIVKDQTGTTTYEDAET
-930 NNISVNFEGK
+930 FES
-940 TGNPE
+940 E
-945 VHTYSVKF
+945 
-953 KDSWSG
+953 SG
-959 TPNPKTYT
+959 TPNVQTYT
-967 INVWDQNNCKAS
+967 LTVKDPWVGPGSKVYKLYVYDQNNCEAVREVTY
-979 KDVSY
+979 D
-984 TYQEKPLFNLE
+984 YQEKPVFDLI
-995 KVADAVCGPTSG
+995 KVTDAVCGLTTG
-1007 SLKITITNG
+1007 SLKINITNSG
-1016 NFHQGDY
+1016 FIARASEY

-1032 KADGTWPDWDAA
+1032 RIDGTWPDWDDA
-1044 IKAQSN
+1044 IKSQSN

-1058 GDYRARIEYTKGAQ
+1058 GDYRARIEYTKGTQ
-1072 SCHYPEDCIVI
+1072 TCHYPEDCITYNVDGGG
-1083 TPEMGPPP
+1083 TRTE
-1091 PPVCN
+1091 CN

-1104 QTLVSGN
+1104 QTLIGGN

-1123 TCETPAASAEIVVAN
+1123 ACEGPGSAEIVVAN
-1138 VSGGFNNSYE
+1138 TSGGYNNEYQ
-1148 YNIDGGAWQSS
+1148 YNIDDGTWQDS
-1159 NHFPDQAPGT
+1159 NRFPNLLPGE
-1169 HKVGVKNT
+1169 HKIGVKNKVNNP
-1177 GTPFCEAY
+1177 GDPFCESY
-1185 QDVEVKQPIEKPQ
+1185 QKIEVKRPIERPQ
-1198 LPFELTYDCDGRAR
+1198 FTHKLAYDCDGHAR
-1212 MKITTNKA
+1212 MEITTNKA
-1220 NYSYKVANTPGTLPS
+1220 DYSYTVVRTPGTLPA
-1235 TPPAGNFTTSTVP
+1235 TPTTSFTDNTVP
-1248 VVDFP
+1248 LVDFP
-1253 DLATTGNQTVRVFYK
+1253 DLSTTGNQTVRVFYK
-1268 ETAAPE
+1268 QTTSPE
-1274 PIVLIKEDFGTGSP
+1274 PIVLIREDFGQGENTCS
-1288 VCGLPGV
+1288 
-1295 PSNWGCGTPDNH
+1295 SNVYNAYSCQPKKNGFIADGEYVITSAERGTAV
-1307 HYISGYNNGY
+1307 
-1317 LDSNGCWAT
+1317 LSNGCWT
-1326 PYDHT
+1326 KPNDHT
-1331 NPSPTSDGRFAF
+1331 GLTNGRYLAM
-1343 YNIGNVGGM
+1343 NVGSIGYNKPIYTKEVHDVEA
-1352 GSGGILYEKHV
+1352 S
-1363 KDIEPNQ
+1363 Q
-1370 PIKYK
+1370 PIKFKMYVYN
-1375 LYLFNVVHI
+1375 LCHCGYCAPPLFQ
-1384 GCNII
+1384 I
-1389 RPNVEIRLVDS
+1389 RVVDS
-1400 GGNVITSQSSGEIAP
+1400 TTGNNLVTPSATKAP
-1415 NNRNREEW
+1415 PINGQDPNAW

-1428 QLNPGTNTEFSIQ
+1428 ELAAPGVSSFRIEIVSM
-1441 IRSIAVGYSG
+1441 SSAHGG
-1451 NDLAIDDIYVYQ
+1451 NDLALDDIYVYQ

-1476 TQIAAS
+1476 TQITAS

-1491 TQTTEETCYQANN
+1491 TQKTEETCYQAGN

-1560 AAIKK
+1560 DAIKK

-1572 DIKVDFVIVGHDK
+1572 DIKVDFAIEGHDK

-1593 ASAHTYLDCGEG
+1593 TSAHTYLDCGEG

-1632 PGTYNNYTIK
+1632 QPGTYNNYTIK

-1647 GAEETLPRDTD
+1647 GAEETLPQDTD

-1670 YQIRISD
+1670 YQIRIAD
-1677 VNGCKDAAALY
+1677 VNGCRDAAALY

-1694 RVALSPIKAEFADCT
+1694 RVALSPIKAEFEDCEH
-1709 NSSNTG
+1709 SSNTG

-1727 STPTWA
+1727 TTPTWA

-1748 KSEPDTAWSA
+1748 KSEPDTAWST

-1803 LAQANYTVTQPTAAC
+1803 LAQADYTVTQPTAAC
-1818 GSSLATQGKITV
+1818 GTSSATQGTITV
-1830 DVVRGGSP
+1830 DAVRGGSP

-1849 TNATDPKIA
+1849 TNATDPQIA
-1858 PDDTDYSG
+1858 PADSDYTG
-1866 SNFKSGLTPGYWDVY
+1866 SNFKSGLAPGYWDVY

-1888 PRTCGK
+1888 PKTCGK

-1953 HLTDNTQQ
+1953 HLTDNTQE

-1971 ANKVYLDAPTPPSNI
+1971 ANKVYLDSPTPPSNI

-2001 DPTPNNYKIEIIDEG
+2001 DPTLNNYKIEIIDEG
-2016 NASCAILGATGRTF
+2016 NSNCPILGTAGRTF
-2030 TIAQMEFVK
+2030 TIAQMKFVK

-2046 QTQPDCADTTMG
+2046 QTEPDCNATTMG
-2058 FGLKATH
+2058 FALKGEHNASVGTSL
-2065 TATIGNYRVV
+2065 GNYRVV
-2075 YRVVRQDGNLVSGA
+2075 YRVVRENGALVNGS
-2089 WRNETD
+2089 WRNETS
-2095 HPIPTAPKNY
+2095 HPVPTAY

-2111 GAFMGDTYPI
+2111 GAYFGDVYPI
-2121 GARIVA
+2121 GTRIVA

-2135 TGNILCRK
+2135 TGNILCTK
-2143 ELPEFTLHSTPTG
+2143 ELPEFTLRRSSSGFVLTPKVITG
-2156 FEVTPQV
+2156 NTCE
-2163 YNNCQYDLQVKFGLA
+2163 YDLEVKFGKTTPTVVTYHEVE
-2178 ADQIQF
+2178 F
-2184 FLNHDGAVAEDQTAL
+2184 FLNHDGLPAEDHIAP
-2199 ITGYTAGNLVTF
+2199 ISNYVAGTTVTF
-2211 PNHLTKGRSYTV
+2211 PHHLTKGRSYTV
-2223 YVHYKL
+2223 YVHYKT
-2229 TATSPLCKASIEVPA
+2229 TASSAECVESIEVP
-2244 VAGVNTPAIQI
+2244 VVPGVNTPVIQI
-2255 DEAESTWAACGTVN
+2255 DEAESTWAACGNAGTSM
-2269 TPMDVTFTLK
+2269 PITFTLK
-2279 VSGTP
+2279 VTSGTP
-2284 LTYKIYEKDT
+2284 LNYSIYEKDT
-2294 NGAPMT
+2294 NGAPKT
-2300 PALQTAPMPAPMP
+2300 PALAAAPMPAPMP
-2313 GTTNVYQLT
+2313 GTTNVYQLP
-2322 LTAQTVPAT
+2322 LTQTVPAT
-2331 GKQYIVSFSNGSCE
+2331 GKQYIVSLSDSSCE

-2352 VTPPATPLGP
+2352 VTPPATPLSP

-2383 GQITIAAGSVSGG
+2383 GKLTIAAGAASGG

-2408 NPFLRKNF
+2408 NPFLQKNF
-2416 VKRNISAPVA
+2416 EKRNIAGPVA
-2426 NAEVGFDLKETD
+2426 NIEAEFDLKETN

-2443 RPTHLAAATDFWKE
+2443 RPAHLAAATDFWKE

-2469 DQKTNCTV
+2469 DQKTNCKV
-2477 TRTASGNALGHL
+2477 EVTASGDALGHL
-2489 INSKHKAKYSIA
+2489 INSKHTAKYSIA
-2501 IVNHSTADACDN
+2501 IVNHPTADACEN

-2519 LKITL
+2519 LQITL

-2533 VPPTPPYSA
+2533 PPPGTPSQA
-2542 GVATPTDYEYS
+2542 TVATPTDYEYS

-2558 TYRTFPTTGIAEE
+2558 TYTTFPAIGVAEE
-2571 DIPTFFD
+2571 NIPTFFD
-2578 HEKIK
+2578 HNKIK
-2583 VRYKD
+2583 VRYKL
-2588 SKCEATIV
+2588 SGCEATIV
-2596 PPTPPAA
+2596 TTPPAT
-2603 LPGTGQRLTYPK
+2603 LPGANQRLTYPK
-2615 LAFTVTK
+2615 LAFTATK
-2622 GSDMVCETSSTYV
+2622 GSDMICETTSSYV
-2635 VKLNLKL
+2635 VKLNLKI

-2649 QSPMLPPA
+2649 QSPILPPA

-2669 TRSTS
+2669 TRSTIDAQQLKAS
-2674 SAAQTRTATV
+2674 SV
-2684 PAPHMTLAT
+2684 PVPHMTLAT
-2693 APTDN
+2693 APTHL
-2698 HTQELKVTLPP
+2698 HTQELKVTLAP
-2709 PVSGEST
+2709 PVSGEPT
-2716 YYYTVWVKDKGNG
+2716 YYYTVWVKDKGS
-2729 DGATNYCGD
+2729 YCSD
-2738 YLPSAPIEVLP
+2738 YLPSAPIKVLP

-2760 QVDRTKLT
+2760 QVDPAKLT

-2784 TRTTT
+2784 TRTKTT
-2789 PPARE
+2789 SSRE
-2794 DVDFEYALEWDP
+2794 DVDFEYTLEWNP
-2806 NTSGGSYTEIGTI
+2806 NTSGGSYTNIGTI

-2858 WVDVTNETIGRIVI
+2858 WVDVTNQTIGRIVI

-2895 CDDTTVTPPALQ
+2895 CDDTPVTPPALQ

-2932 ASAGSVIAEATVNAL
+2932 ASAGSVIAEATEASL
-2947 PQIPPV
+2947 TPTP

-2982 TDANGCTL
+2982 TDANGCSL

-3020 TCNPTSTEKVKIK
+3020 TCNPTSKEKVKIK
-3033 LTYTKAGGNTNGY
+3033 LSYTKAGGNTNGY

-3051 KVVGGTPT
+3051 RVVGGTPGA
-3059 PSNGISPYIGLR
+3059 GISPYIGLR
-3071 TVADIPGSGEGY
+3071 AVADIPGSGEGY
-3083 IDIPHDSDD
+3083 IDIPHDSND
-3092 MADYRITLFDKD
+3092 MVDYRITLFDKD
-3104 TKCSYILTDDYRMYK
+3104 TKCSYTLTDDYRMYK

-3170 AITVL
+3170 ATTIWS
-3175 AKTAINAP
+3175 KTAINAP
-3183 SDEAEVTLTAAQLPI
+3183 SDEAEVTLTPSLLPI
-3198 LTPTQFDVEVE
+3198 GTPTQFDVEVE
-3209 VVGTGCKATSSTM
+3209 VVGTGCKATSSTR
-3222 VTRPNPIAANTA
+3222 VIRPNPIAANTA

-3253 VTNNPTGGW
+3253 VTNNPTGGL

-3269 LVSGGTPVG
+3269 LVSNGTPVG
-3278 EFTNSTTFGGLGVG
+3278 EFTNNTTFGGLGVG

-3313 IEYDPNIMDIR
+3313 IDYDPNIMDIR

-3338 EQNGEIFLTGVAG
+3338 AQDGEITLTGVAG
-3351 GEIPAGT
+3351 GEIPSGT
-3358 PAPGGHTAAE
+3358 PALVGTATV

-3417 ELSCTDTYKEVG
+3417 ELSCTDTYQVVG
-3429 PVQVP
+3429 PVQVL

-3458 ADIDPRPN
+3458 AEIDPRPN

-3474 VAQLYEV
+3474 VAKLYDV
-3481 TGSPQ
+3481 TGSRQ
-3486 LMGTGVI
+3486 LVSTGVI

-3506 GVITPGTTDD
+3506 GAINRNMTDG
-3516 KQYQVFVKDD
+3516 KLYQVFVEDD
-3526 NGSSAACEGKSNI
+3526 NGSATACKGESNI
-3539 VFVDKVTAIAP
+3539 VFVDKVTDIVP

-3572 VTATGGKQDEP
+3572 VTATGGKQDEA

-3597 TSSTNPNPQGVFEG
+3597 TSSSNPNPQGVFEG

-3663 TITMLPGGE
+3663 TIEMLPGGQ

-3752 NPEATQHESC
+3752 NPEATEHESC

-3782 DPITHDKVYQ
+3782 DPITYDKVYQ
-3792 LIIDS
+3792 LIIDN

-3850 GKYECVDGKIKWI
+3850 GKYECVDGKIKWV

-3895 NTQFNLDVDLQSNTT
+3895 NTQFNLDVDLQGNTI

-3937 PKEPLTIEPLSGKPT
+3937 PKEPLTIDPLSGKPT
-3952 VSCHDGED
+3952 VSCHNGED

-4028 AIKQQSIQHV
+4028 AIKQQNIQHV
-4038 GCKGETN
+4038 GCKGDTN
-4045 GKISYAIEGGNTP
+4045 GKISYVIEGGNTP

-4091 GKYMIRVTDAKD
+4091 GKYMIIITDAKD
-4103 CEASKEFEII
+4103 CDASKEFEII

-4122 VQSYDCHA
+4122 VQSYNCHT

-4143 GRGAN
+4143 SGGAN

-4154 GTYDVYVSVN
+4154 ATYDVYVSVK
-4164 TPYLVVNP
+4164 TPYLVVHP

-4184 IGVEGGTTPIQR
+4184 IGVEGGAIPIQR

-4209 THNMYQIKHASLIPK
+4209 THNMYQIKYTTLIPQ

-4296 YTVYFCSAQYHTAE
+4296 YTVYFCSAEYHTAE

-4370 EACGHSVF
+4370 EICGHSVF